1 MRLPPKKRMEKIW
14 HENWELTL
22 LALLPF
28 AYLVFYCYIPM
39 GGLVL
44 AFKDFNVVDGIFGS
58 KWIGLDNFIQF
69 FSSIYSTRVITNTF
83 LLGFYTLLFSF
94 PLPIIFALCVNEL
107 RDGFRKRFVQTASYL
122 PYFMSTVVV
131 IAIMYN
137 IFSLDNGL
145 VNHIIK
151 FFGFEPV
158 PFLNSSK
165 WFRPLYVGSEVWQK
179 FGYNSIIYIAA
190 ITGVNPELYE
200 AAEIDGCDRIRK
212 IWNITLPYI
221 KPTMVIMLILGVGGV
236 FSIGFEKVLLMYS
249 PGTYDVA
256 DIIQTYVYRKGIIDG
271 DISFA
276 SAVGMLQSGVNFV
289 MLVSVNYLSRKI
301 NDTALW

>member
-1 MRLPPKKRMEKIW
+1 MHLLPKKRIKKIW
-14 HENWELTL
+14 YANWELTL

-44 AFKDFNVVDGIFGS
+44 AFKDFNIVDGIFGS

-69 FSSIYSTRVITNTF
+69 FSSVYSTRVITNTF

-107 RDGFRKRFVQTASYL
+107 RDGFSKRFVQTASYL

-131 IAIMYN
+131 ISIMYN

-145 VNHIIK
+145 VNYIIK
-151 FFGFEPV
+151 MLGFEPIS
-158 PFLNSSK
+158 FLNSSQ
-165 WFRPLYVGSEVWQK
+165 WFRPLYVGSAVWQT

-200 AAEIDGCDRIRK
+200 AAEIDGCDRLRK

-249 PGTYDVA
+249 PGTYDVS

-289 MLVSVNYLSRKI
+289 MLISVNYLSRKI
-301 NDTALW
+301 SDTSLW